1 MLSASRKAS
10 TEANGKEA
18 VVETGADKGKVVYA
32 ETPIKDP
39 TSEVLAALAA
49 ASAASNSDSVVR
61 KKGGR
66 EPITNKSPWTK
77 EEDELVIKL
86 VQEYGDKSWVVIAPH
101 VKTRC
106 ASQTLSPLAP
116 LSPPAAHH

>member
-1 MLSASRKAS
+1 MLSASRKAP

-18 VVETGADKGKVVYA
+18 GVEPGADKGKVVDA
-32 ETPIKDP
+32 EIPIKDP

-49 ASAASNSDSVVR
+49 ASAANNSDSVVR

-77 EEDELVIKL
+77 EED
-86 VQEYGDKSWVVIAPH
+86 
-101 VKTRC
+101 RN
-106 ASQTLSPLAP
+106 
-116 LSPPAAHH
+116 

>member
-1 MLSASRKAS
+1 MLSASRKAP

-18 VVETGADKGKVVYA
+18 GVEPGADKGKVVDA
-32 ETPIKDP
+32 EIPIKDP

-49 ASAASNSDSVVR
+49 ASAANNSDSVVK

-106 ASQTLSPLAP
+106 EPNPQSTCTTLASA
-116 LSPPAAHH
+116 